1 MKRRDFLTTA
11 AVGATATTLAAPALA
26 QANPTVS
33 WRLTSGFPKA
43 LDTIFGA
50 AEDLGKYVSEMTDG
64 AFQIQSFPAGEI
76 VPMPEASGAVGS
88 GTVEMTHTA
97 SYYYWGKDPTFA
109 LGTAVPF
116 GLNARGINAWN
127 YDGGGIDMMNG
138 FYAKQNLI
146 GFPGGNT
153 GVQMGGWWRKEINS
167 VADLAGVKM
176 RIGGMGGKVM
186 EAMGVVPQQIPGGD
200 IYPSLERGT
209 IDAAAE
215 HLGLDTFAIA
225 GSSMGGAAAWDYAA
239 RRPEKVNALVLVAAA
254 GFTPKPGQDFGEPAV
269 LELLRSPMGPVLRDL
284 DSTPMMRKGLR
295 ASFADPSIV
304 GDAMI
309 ERYVALG
316 RAPMNRN
323 VQMQLALARSER
335 IYATPEAL
343 SAIRAPTLVLHGEQD
358 DTVPLAN
365 VLAWAQ
371 PMDLPVV
378 VIAGA
383 DHFFHRRLHL
393 LRDLIQRAWH

>member
-11 AVGATATTLAAPALA
+11 AVGATATTLAAPAIA
-26 QANPTVS
+26 QTNPTVS

-43 LDTIFGA
+43 LDTIYGA

-64 AFQIQSFPAGEI
+64 AFQIQAFPAGEI

-97 SYYYWGKDPTFA
+97 SYYYWGKDATFA

-116 GLNARGINAWN
+116 GLNVRGLNAWN

-138 FYAKQNLI
+138 FYAKQNLV

-153 GVQMGGWWRKEINS
+153 GCQMGGWWRKEINS

-209 IDAAAE
+209 IDAAE
-215 HLGLDTFAIA
+215 WVGPYDDEKLGLNKVAPYYYYPGFWEGGAMLHFMINLDQWNALPKAYQGILKAGCAYANQTMLAKYDYRNPAALRSLIAGGAQLRPYPDDVMAAAFKAAGELYATISAENADFKAIWESQTAYRNEANLWNQVAEYTFDTFMI
-225 GSSMGGAAAWDYAA
+225 
-239 RRPEKVNALVLVAAA
+239 RNRPR
-254 GFTPKPGQDFGEPAV
+254 G
-269 LELLRSPMGPVLRDL
+269 
-284 DSTPMMRKGLR
+284 
-295 ASFADPSIV
+295 
-304 GDAMI
+304 
-309 ERYVALG
+309 
-316 RAPMNRN
+316 
-323 VQMQLALARSER
+323 
-335 IYATPEAL
+335 
-343 SAIRAPTLVLHGEQD
+343 
-358 DTVPLAN
+358 
-365 VLAWAQ
+365 
-371 PMDLPVV
+371 
-378 VIAGA
+378 
-383 DHFFHRRLHL
+383 
-393 LRDLIQRAWH
+393 